1 VNRTATKGSARCWN
15 GQRKSNGFV
24 QSQRQHRRGLSVL
37 WRPAHT
43 PGFSMPLALPLAAPE
58 RFGTVL
64 TKRLVRS
71 GNVRSVRSTPVN
83 AATKPG
89 VL

>member
-1 VNRTATKGSARCWN
+1 M
-15 GQRKSNGFV
+15 
-24 QSQRQHRRGLSVL
+24 
-37 WRPAHT
+37 
-43 PGFSMPLALPLAAPE
+43 PGFSMHLALPLAAPE

-71 GNVRSVRSTPVN
+71 GNVRSVRSTPLN